1 MAVLTS
7 IIGEAAR
14 EVATSDSE
22 QEAQEV
28 IEAAVTLIHRLD
40 PLRSLDES

>member
-14 EVATSDSE
+14 EVATSDTE
-22 QEAQEV
+22 EEAREV
-28 IEAAVTLIHRLD
+28 IEAAMTLIHRLD
-40 PLRSLDES
+40 PLRALDET